1 MADHIWNVYLA
12 GEIHSDWR
20 RKIIEGVRRHKLP
33 IEFGGPVTD
42 HTASDTC
49 GEKILGTASD
59 SFWRDHRAANIN
71 AIRTS
76 GLIRWADI
84 VVISFSEKYRQWN
97 AAFDAGFAA
106 ALGKAI
112 ITLHP
117 TQFDH
122 ALKEVDSAARVTTRT
137 PEQVVEV
144 LVYVVQGGW

>member
-33 IEFGGPVTD
+33 IEFDGPVTD

-49 GEKILGTASD
+49 GEKIPGTASD

-84 VVISFSEKYRQWN
+84 VVVSFSEKYRQWN
-97 AAFDAGFAA
+97 AAFDAGFSAGA
-106 ALGKAI
+106 SADYADGYE
-112 ITLHP
+112 
-117 TQFDH
+117 DGY
-122 ALKEVDSAARVTTRT
+122 VDGAESGDVNLDGELNILDLVTSANMILDG
-137 PEQVVEV
+137 E
-144 LVYVVQGGW
+144 